1 MVGHGG
7 GVGRAV
13 EQHFSGEI
21 DHRDPLFLERFFV
34 LPGKRIDIC
43 SSGEGIQELDVEELQ
58 LAVELFGL
66 EMFFTSILEDDEA
79 GMRIPA
85 VTATAG
91 GDTVI
96 YSSNPYPYPCR
107 VTMCSL

>member
-1 MVGHGG
+1 MAADDISCSVFEGLHDFGTIEVIRHGG
-7 GVGRAV
+7 CIGRAV
-13 EQHFSGEI
+13 EQYFSGKVYY
-21 DHRDPLFLERFFV
+21 RDTLFLERFFV

-79 GMRIPA
+79 GHKHP
-85 VTATAG
+85 
-91 GDTVI
+91 
-96 YSSNPYPYPCR
+96 
-107 VTMCSL
+107 